1 MTSLTLLNLFEF
13 RLLIVEML
21 SLSSNQETT
30 ASEKLIRVLFSPY
43 LTDPFILLHLY
54 VTK

>member
-21 SLSSNQETT
+21 SLSSNQATT
-30 ASEKLIRVLFSPY
+30 TSEKLISVIFSLSY
-43 LTDPFILLHLY
+43 RSIHSTTLVCY
-54 VTK
+54 